1 MGHLTSY
8 FGEGQVGVKH
18 ENVGVTE
25 GTVGNVENNIVM
37 RTDQVAEERDLVGV
51 YLHEISRTPLLDAA
65 REVELSKAIEGGLYA
80 QHLLDEDTLPD
91 GVEREELKAVVVD
104 GDRAKDLF
112 IRANLRL
119 VVSIARR
126 YVRSGMPML
135 DLIQEGNTGLVR
147 AVEKFDYERG
157 FKFSTYATW
166 WIRQAISRAIAQQER
181 TVRLPVH
188 LVEDVNRMRNVAR
201 QLTRELGSDP
211 EPEQIAKAL
220 GVPVERVHELVR
232 WSQDTVSLDTPVG
245 DDGDTNLGDL
255 VADQDAP
262 SPEDVVLST
271 LERQRI
277 ESLLNHLDDRS
288 AGIMRARYGLED
300 GREHSLTE
308 VASRFS
314 LSRERI
320 RQLEIMLEKAQMREV
335 HDEGVVQPGTKVTV
349 MFEGDD
355 ETVTFLLGSREMM
368 GMDPAA
374 ADLTVYSPQSPLG
387 AALMGKTK
395 GAKAEYQAPN
405 GKKLSVVVVDAVPF

>member
-1 MGHLTSY
+1 MSDSTA
-8 FGEGQVGVKH
+8 
-18 ENVGVTE
+18 
-25 GTVGNVENNIVM
+25 TVL
-37 RTDQVAEERDLVGV
+37 RTDEVAEERDLVGV

-65 REVELSKAIEGGLYA
+65 QEVDLSRDIEAGLYA
-80 QHLLDEDTLPD
+80 EYLLELDEIPERWNPSDLRAMVRRGDT
-91 GVEREELKAVVVD
+91 
-104 GDRAKDLF
+104 AKDLF

-188 LVEDVNRMRNVAR
+188 LVEDVNRMRNVVR
-201 QLTRELGSDP
+201 QLTREIGGDP
-211 EPEQIAKAL
+211 EPAAVAAAL
-220 GVPVERVHELVR
+220 GVSVERISELKR

-245 DDGDTNLGDL
+245 DDGDTRLGDL
-255 VADQDAP
+255 VSDTDAP
-262 SPEDVVLST
+262 SPEDLVLAAM
-271 LERQRI
+271 ERNRI
-277 ESLLNHLDDRS
+277 AGLLGHLDDRS

-320 RQLEIMLEKAQMREV
+320 RQLEIQALGRLRELARAEGMKA
-335 HDEGVVQPGTKVTV
+335 
-349 MFEGDD
+349 
-355 ETVTFLLGSREMM
+355 
-368 GMDPAA
+368 A
-374 ADLTVYSPQSPLG
+374 
-387 AALMGKTK
+387 
-395 GAKAEYQAPN
+395 
-405 GKKLSVVVVDAVPF
+405 

>member
-1 MGHLTSY
+1 MDVGMARNRAT
-8 FGEGQVGVKH
+8 GVDEGA
-18 ENVGVTE
+18 
-25 GTVGNVENNIVM
+25 VGNVENKTVM
-37 RTDQVAEERDLVGV
+37 RTDEVAEERDLVGV

-65 REVELSKAIEGGLYA
+65 AEVELSKSIEAGLYA
-80 QHLLDEDTLPD
+80 EHLLEADRLPAGATRDELEWLIAE
-91 GVEREELKAVVVD
+91 GE
-104 GDRAKDLF
+104 RAKDLF

-157 FKFSTYATW
+157 YKFSTYATW

-201 QLTRELGSDP
+201 QLTRELGNDP
-211 EPEQIAKAL
+211 EPEQVAAAL
-220 GVPVERVHELVR
+220 GVTVERVNELVR

-255 VADQDAP
+255 VADSDAP
-262 SPEDVVLST
+262 SPEEIVLT
-271 LERQRI
+271 GLERQRI
-277 ESLLNHLDDRS
+277 EGLLDHLDDRS

-320 RQLEIMLEKAQMREV
+320 RQLEIQALGRLRELARA
-335 HDEGVVQPGTKVTV
+335 EG
-349 MFEGDD
+349 
-355 ETVTFLLGSREMM
+355 LR
-368 GMDPAA
+368 AA
-374 ADLTVYSPQSPLG
+374 
-387 AALMGKTK
+387 
-395 GAKAEYQAPN
+395 
-405 GKKLSVVVVDAVPF
+405 

>member
-1 MGHLTSY
+1 M
-8 FGEGQVGVKH
+8 EN
-18 ENVGVTE
+18 ENV
-25 GTVGNVENNIVM
+25 TVL
-37 RTDQVAEERDLVGV
+37 RTDEVAEERDLVGV

-65 REVELSKAIEGGLYA
+65 QEVDLSKAIEAGLYA
-80 QHLLDEDTLPD
+80 EHLLDEGKLPRGVKRADLERVVSD
-91 GVEREELKAVVVD
+91 GE
-104 GDRAKDLF
+104 RAKDLF

-147 AVEKFDYERG
+147 AVEKFDYVRG
-157 FKFSTYATW
+157 YKFSTYATW

-188 LVEDVNRMRNVAR
+188 LVEDVNRMRNAQR

-211 EPEQIAKAL
+211 EPEQIAAAL
-220 GVPVERVHELVR
+220 GVPLERVHELIR

-255 VADQDAP
+255 VADSDAP
-262 SPEDVVLST
+262 SPEEIVLGA

-277 ESLLNHLDDRS
+277 EGLLGHLDDRS

-320 RQLEIMLEKAQMREV
+320 RQLEIQALGRLRELARA
-335 HDEGVVQPGTKVTV
+335 EGLQ
-349 MFEGDD
+349 
-355 ETVTFLLGSREMM
+355 
-368 GMDPAA
+368 AA
-374 ADLTVYSPQSPLG
+374 
-387 AALMGKTK
+387 
-395 GAKAEYQAPN
+395 
-405 GKKLSVVVVDAVPF
+405 

>member
-1 MGHLTSY
+1 M
-8 FGEGQVGVKH
+8 V
-18 ENVGVTE
+18 
-25 GTVGNVENNIVM
+25 I
-37 RTDQVAEERDLVGV
+37 RTDEVAEERDLVGV

-65 REVELSKAIEGGLYA
+65 KEVDLSKAIEAGLYA
-80 QHLLDEDTLPD
+80 AYLLSRDEVPE
-91 GVEREELKAVVVD
+91 GVERSELEQLVAE
-104 GDRAKDLF
+104 GERAKDLF

-157 FKFSTYATW
+157 YKFSTYATW

-188 LVEDVNRMRNVAR
+188 LVEDVNRMRNVIR
-201 QLTRELGSDP
+201 QLTREMGAEP
-211 EPEQIAKAL
+211 QPEQIADAL
-220 GVPVERVHELVR
+220 GVSVERVNELKR

-255 VADQDAP
+255 VADSDEP
-262 SPEDVVLST
+262 SPEDVVLSG

-320 RQLEIMLEKAQMREV
+320 RQLEIQALGRLRELARAEGMR
-335 HDEGVVQPGTKVTV
+335 
-349 MFEGDD
+349 
-355 ETVTFLLGSREMM
+355 
-368 GMDPAA
+368 AA
-374 ADLTVYSPQSPLG
+374 
-387 AALMGKTK
+387 
-395 GAKAEYQAPN
+395 
-405 GKKLSVVVVDAVPF
+405 

>member
-1 MGHLTSY
+1 
-8 FGEGQVGVKH
+8 
-18 ENVGVTE
+18 
-25 GTVGNVENNIVM
+25 VEAMVI
-37 RTDQVAEERDLVGV
+37 RTDEVAEERDLVGV

-65 REVELSKAIEGGLYA
+65 REVELSKAIEAGLYA
-80 QHLLDEDTLPD
+80 AHLLTTDQVPD
-91 GVEREELKAVVVD
+91 GVAPAELERLVAEGE
-104 GDRAKDLF
+104 RAKDLF

-157 FKFSTYATW
+157 YKFSTYATW

-188 LVEDVNRMRNVAR
+188 LVEDVNRMRNVIR
-201 QLTRELGSDP
+201 QLTREMGADP
-211 EPEQIAKAL
+211 QPEQVADAL
-220 GVPVERVHELVR
+220 GVSVERVNELKR

-255 VADQDAP
+255 VADSDEP
-262 SPEDVVLST
+262 SPEDVVLSG

-320 RQLEIMLEKAQMREV
+320 RQLEIQALGRLRELARA
-335 HDEGVVQPGTKVTV
+335 EGLQTV
-349 MFEGDD
+349 
-355 ETVTFLLGSREMM
+355 
-368 GMDPAA
+368 
-374 ADLTVYSPQSPLG
+374 
-387 AALMGKTK
+387 
-395 GAKAEYQAPN
+395 
-405 GKKLSVVVVDAVPF
+405 

>member
-1 MGHLTSY
+1 MARNRATGAS
-8 FGEGQVGVKH
+8 
-18 ENVGVTE
+18 E
-25 GTVGNVENNIVM
+25 GTVGNVDKKIGM
-37 RTDQVAEERDLVGV
+37 RTDEVAEERDLVGV

-65 REVELSKAIEGGLYA
+65 REVDLSKAIEAGLYA
-80 QHLLDEDTLPD
+80 EHLLGEDRADIDRDDLEKLVAE
-91 GVEREELKAVVVD
+91 GE
-104 GDRAKDLF
+104 RAKDLF

-147 AVEKFDYERG
+147 AVEKFDYVRG
-157 FKFSTYATW
+157 YKFSTYATW

-211 EPEQIAKAL
+211 EPEQIAAAL
-220 GVPVERVHELVR
+220 GVTVERVNELVR

-245 DDGDTNLGDL
+245 DDGDTRLGDL
-255 VADQDAP
+255 VADSDAP
-262 SPEDVVLST
+262 SPEEIVLT
-271 LERQRI
+271 GLERQRI
-277 ESLLNHLDDRS
+277 EGLLNHLDDRS

-320 RQLEIMLEKAQMREV
+320 RQLEIQALGRLRELARA
-335 HDEGVVQPGTKVTV
+335 EGLQ
-349 MFEGDD
+349 
-355 ETVTFLLGSREMM
+355 
-368 GMDPAA
+368 AA
-374 ADLTVYSPQSPLG
+374 
-387 AALMGKTK
+387 
-395 GAKAEYQAPN
+395 
-405 GKKLSVVVVDAVPF
+405 

>member
-1 MGHLTSY
+1 
-8 FGEGQVGVKH
+8 V
-18 ENVGVTE
+18 ENVAVQ
-25 GTVGNVENNIVM
+25 I
-37 RTDQVAEERDLVGV
+37 RTDEVAEERDLVGV

-65 REVELSKAIEGGLYA
+65 EEVTLARAVEAGLYA
-80 QHLLDEDTLPD
+80 EHLLAEHLLEGGELPAGVSRDELELLVAD
-91 GVEREELKAVVVD
+91 GEH
-104 GDRAKDLF
+104 AKDRF

-147 AVEKFDYERG
+147 AVEKFDYVRG

-188 LVEDVNRMRNVAR
+188 LVEDVNRMRSTAR
-201 QLTRELGSDP
+201 QLTREHGSEP
-211 EPEQIAKAL
+211 EPEQLAAAL
-220 GVPVERVHELVR
+220 QVPVERVIELMR

-255 VADQDAP
+255 VADTDAP
-262 SPEDVVLST
+262 SPEDVVLAA

-277 ESLLNHLDDRS
+277 EGLLNHLDDRS

-308 VASRFS
+308 VATRFS

-320 RQLEIMLEKAQMREV
+320 RQLEIQALGRLRELARA
-335 HDEGVVQPGTKVTV
+335 EG
-349 MFEGDD
+349 M
-355 ETVTFLLGSREMM
+355 
-368 GMDPAA
+368 AA
-374 ADLTVYSPQSPLG
+374 A
-387 AALMGKTK
+387 
-395 GAKAEYQAPN
+395 
-405 GKKLSVVVVDAVPF
+405 

>member
-1 MGHLTSY
+1 MAR
-8 FGEGQVGVKH
+8 
-18 ENVGVTE
+18 NRVTGASE
-25 GTVGNVENNIVM
+25 GTVGNVDKNIGM
-37 RTDQVAEERDLVGV
+37 RTDEVAEERDLVGV

-65 REVELSKAIEGGLYA
+65 KEVDLSKAIEAGLYA
-80 QHLLDEDTLPD
+80 EHLLGEDRVPD
-91 GVEREELKAVVVD
+91 GVDRDDLERVVAE
-104 GDRAKDLF
+104 GERAKDLF

-157 FKFSTYATW
+157 YKFSTYATW

-201 QLTRELGSDP
+201 QLTRELGGDP
-211 EPEQIAKAL
+211 EPEQIATAL
-220 GVPVERVHELVR
+220 GVTVERVNELVR

-255 VADQDAP
+255 VADSDAP
-262 SPEDVVLST
+262 SPEEIVLT
-271 LERQRI
+271 GLERQRI
-277 ESLLNHLDDRS
+277 EGLLNHLDDRS

-320 RQLEIMLEKAQMREV
+320 RQLEIQALGRLRELARA
-335 HDEGVVQPGTKVTV
+335 EGLQ
-349 MFEGDD
+349 
-355 ETVTFLLGSREMM
+355 
-368 GMDPAA
+368 AA
-374 ADLTVYSPQSPLG
+374 
-387 AALMGKTK
+387 
-395 GAKAEYQAPN
+395 
-405 GKKLSVVVVDAVPF
+405 

>member
-1 MGHLTSY
+1 M
-8 FGEGQVGVKH
+8 
-18 ENVGVTE
+18 ENMT
-25 GTVGNVENNIVM
+25 VM
-37 RTDQVAEERDLVGV
+37 RTGEVAEERDLVGV
-51 YLHEISRTPLLDAA
+51 YLHEISKTPLLDAA
-65 REVELSKAIEGGLYA
+65 QEVVLAKAVEAGLYA
-80 QHLLDEDTLPD
+80 EHLLEAGEAPKCDATQAELERLVAD
-91 GVEREELKAVVVD
+91 GE
-104 GDRAKDLF
+104 RAKDQF

-147 AVEKFDYERG
+147 AVEKFDYVRG
-157 FKFSTYATW
+157 YKFSTYATW

-188 LVEDVNRMRNVAR
+188 LVEDVNRMRSVAR
-201 QLTRELGSDP
+201 QLTREHGNEP
-211 EPEQIAKAL
+211 EPEQLAAAL
-220 GVPVERVHELVR
+220 GVPVERVNELKR

-255 VADQDAP
+255 VADSDAP
-262 SPEDVVLST
+262 SPEDLVLAA

-277 ESLLNHLDDRS
+277 EGLLNHLDDRS

-320 RQLEIMLEKAQMREV
+320 RQLEIQALGRLRELARA
-335 HDEGVVQPGTKVTV
+335 EGMQ
-349 MFEGDD
+349 
-355 ETVTFLLGSREMM
+355 
-368 GMDPAA
+368 AA
-374 ADLTVYSPQSPLG
+374 
-387 AALMGKTK
+387 
-395 GAKAEYQAPN
+395 
-405 GKKLSVVVVDAVPF
+405 

>member
-1 MGHLTSY
+1 ML
-8 FGEGQVGVKH
+8 
-18 ENVGVTE
+18 
-25 GTVGNVENNIVM
+25 

-65 REVELSKAIEGGLYA
+65 HEVDLAKAIEAGLFA
-80 QHLLDEDTLPD
+80 EFLLDEEKIPD
-91 GVEREELKAVVVD
+91 GVSREELERLVTE
-104 GDRAKDLF
+104 GERAKDLF

-147 AVEKFDYERG
+147 AVEKFDYVKG

-201 QLTRELGSDP
+201 QLTRELGSEP
-211 EPEQIAKAL
+211 EPDQIAQAL
-220 GVPVERVHELVR
+220 GVSLERVTELIR

-245 DDGDTNLGDL
+245 DDGDTQLGDL
-255 VADQDAP
+255 VADSDAP
-262 SPEDVVLST
+262 SPEEIVLSA

-277 ESLLNHLDDRS
+277 EGLLNHLDDRS

-320 RQLEIMLEKAQMREV
+320 RQLEIQALGRLRELARA
-335 HDEGVVQPGTKVTV
+335 EGLQ
-349 MFEGDD
+349 
-355 ETVTFLLGSREMM
+355 
-368 GMDPAA
+368 AA
-374 ADLTVYSPQSPLG
+374 
-387 AALMGKTK
+387 
-395 GAKAEYQAPN
+395 
-405 GKKLSVVVVDAVPF
+405 

>member
-1 MGHLTSY
+1 MTML
-8 FGEGQVGVKH
+8 
-18 ENVGVTE
+18 
-25 GTVGNVENNIVM
+25 

-65 REVELSKAIEGGLYA
+65 HEVDLAKAIEAGLYA
-80 QHLLDEDTLPD
+80 ESLLEEAALPK
-91 GVEREELKAVVVD
+91 GVTREELELLVSE
-104 GDRAKDLF
+104 GTRAKDLF

-147 AVEKFDYERG
+147 AVEKFDYVKG

-201 QLTRELGSDP
+201 QLTRELGAEP
-211 EPEQIAKAL
+211 EPEQIAAAL
-220 GVPVERVHELVR
+220 GVPLERVTELIR

-255 VADQDAP
+255 VADGDAP
-262 SPEDVVLST
+262 SPEEIVLSA

-277 ESLLNHLDDRS
+277 EGLLNHLDDRS

-320 RQLEIMLEKAQMREV
+320 RQLEIQALGRLRELARA
-335 HDEGVVQPGTKVTV
+335 EGLQ
-349 MFEGDD
+349 
-355 ETVTFLLGSREMM
+355 
-368 GMDPAA
+368 AA
-374 ADLTVYSPQSPLG
+374 
-387 AALMGKTK
+387 M
-395 GAKAEYQAPN
+395 
-405 GKKLSVVVVDAVPF
+405 

>member
-1 MGHLTSY
+1 VAV
-8 FGEGQVGVKH
+8 Q
-18 ENVGVTE
+18 
-25 GTVGNVENNIVM
+25 I
-37 RTDQVAEERDLVGV
+37 RTDEVAEERDLVGV

-65 REVELSKAIEGGLYA
+65 AEVTLAKAVEAGLYA
-80 QHLLDEDTLPD
+80 EHLLEQDELPSGFSRD
-91 GVEREELKAVVVD
+91 ELERLVAEGEQ
-104 GDRAKDLF
+104 AKDQF

-147 AVEKFDYERG
+147 AVEKFDYVRG
-157 FKFSTYATW
+157 YKFSTYATW

-188 LVEDVNRMRNVAR
+188 LVEDVNRMRSAAR
-201 QLTRELGSDP
+201 QFTREHGSDP
-211 EPEQIAKAL
+211 EPEQLAQAL
-220 GVPVERVHELVR
+220 QVPVERVLELIR

-255 VADQDAP
+255 VADTDAP
-262 SPEDVVLST
+262 SPEDVVLSM

-277 ESLLNHLDDRS
+277 EGLLNHLDDRS

-320 RQLEIMLEKAQMREV
+320 RQLEIQALGRLRELARA
-335 HDEGVVQPGTKVTV
+335 EG
-349 MFEGDD
+349 M
-355 ETVTFLLGSREMM
+355 
-368 GMDPAA
+368 AA
-374 ADLTVYSPQSPLG
+374 A
-387 AALMGKTK
+387 
-395 GAKAEYQAPN
+395 
-405 GKKLSVVVVDAVPF
+405 

>member
-1 MGHLTSY
+1 MSVETARNRATGAS
-8 FGEGQVGVKH
+8 
-18 ENVGVTE
+18 E
-25 GTVGNVENNIVM
+25 GTVGNVDKNIGM
-37 RTDQVAEERDLVGV
+37 RTDEVAEERDLVGV

-65 REVELSKAIEGGLYA
+65 KEVDLSKAIEAGLYA
-80 QHLLDEDTLPD
+80 EHLLGADRVPAGAT
-91 GVEREELKAVVVD
+91 REELGLVVAE
-104 GDRAKDLF
+104 GERAKDLF

-157 FKFSTYATW
+157 YKFSTYATW

-201 QLTRELGSDP
+201 QLTRELGGDP
-211 EPEQIAKAL
+211 EPEQIAAAL
-220 GVPVERVHELVR
+220 GVTVERVNELVR

-255 VADQDAP
+255 VADSDAP
-262 SPEDVVLST
+262 SPEEIVLT
-271 LERQRI
+271 GLERQRI
-277 ESLLNHLDDRS
+277 EGLLNHLDDRS

-320 RQLEIMLEKAQMREV
+320 RQLEIQALGRLRELARA
-335 HDEGVVQPGTKVTV
+335 EGLQ
-349 MFEGDD
+349 
-355 ETVTFLLGSREMM
+355 
-368 GMDPAA
+368 AA
-374 ADLTVYSPQSPLG
+374 
-387 AALMGKTK
+387 
-395 GAKAEYQAPN
+395 
-405 GKKLSVVVVDAVPF
+405 

>member
-1 MGHLTSY
+1 ML
-8 FGEGQVGVKH
+8 
-18 ENVGVTE
+18 
-25 GTVGNVENNIVM
+25 

-65 REVELSKAIEGGLYA
+65 HEVDLAKAIEAGLYA
-80 QHLLDEDTLPD
+80 EYLLDEEKIPD
-91 GVEREELKAVVVD
+91 GVSREELERMVTE
-104 GDRAKDLF
+104 GERAKDLF

-147 AVEKFDYERG
+147 AVEKFDYVKG

-201 QLTRELGSDP
+201 QLTRELGSEP
-211 EPEQIAKAL
+211 EPEQIAQAL
-220 GVPVERVHELVR
+220 GVPLDRVTELMR

-245 DDGDTNLGDL
+245 DDGDTQLGDL
-255 VADQDAP
+255 VADSDTP
-262 SPEDVVLST
+262 SPEEIVLSA

-277 ESLLNHLDDRS
+277 EGLLNHLDDRS

-320 RQLEIMLEKAQMREV
+320 RQLEIQALGRLRELARA
-335 HDEGVVQPGTKVTV
+335 EGLQ
-349 MFEGDD
+349 
-355 ETVTFLLGSREMM
+355 
-368 GMDPAA
+368 AA
-374 ADLTVYSPQSPLG
+374 
-387 AALMGKTK
+387 
-395 GAKAEYQAPN
+395 
-405 GKKLSVVVVDAVPF
+405 

>member
-1 MGHLTSY
+1 M
-8 FGEGQVGVKH
+8 K
-18 ENVGVTE
+18 
-25 GTVGNVENNIVM
+25 TVL
-37 RTDQVAEERDLVGV
+37 RTDEVAEERDLVGV
-51 YLHEISRTPLLDAA
+51 YLHEISKTPLLDAA
-65 REVELSKAIEGGLYA
+65 AEVELSRAIESGLYA
-80 QHLLDEDTLPD
+80 QHLLESGQIPD
-91 GVEREELKAVVVD
+91 GVDEEELARLVAEGED
-104 GDRAKDLF
+104 AKDQF

-147 AVEKFDYERG
+147 AVEKFDYLRG
-157 FKFSTYATW
+157 YKFSTYATW

-201 QLTRELGSDP
+201 QLTREYGS
-211 EPEQIAKAL
+211 EPELEQLATAM
-220 GVPVERVHELVR
+220 GVPVERITELKR

-255 VADQDAP
+255 VADSDEP
-262 SPEDVVLST
+262 SPEEVVLAA
-271 LERQRI
+271 LDRQRI

-308 VASRFS
+308 VATRFS

-320 RQLEIMLEKAQMREV
+320 RQLEIQALGRLRELARA
-335 HDEGVVQPGTKVTV
+335 EG
-349 MFEGDD
+349 
-355 ETVTFLLGSREMM
+355 LR
-368 GMDPAA
+368 AA
-374 ADLTVYSPQSPLG
+374 
-387 AALMGKTK
+387 
-395 GAKAEYQAPN
+395 
-405 GKKLSVVVVDAVPF
+405 

>member
-1 MGHLTSY
+1 MD
-8 FGEGQVGVKH
+8 VGTGKT
-18 ENVGVTE
+18 ERVGIDVNE
-25 GTVGNVENNIVM
+25 GTVDTVEKIATL
-37 RTDQVAEERDLVGV
+37 RTDEVAEERDLVGV

-65 REVELSKAIEGGLYA
+65 QEVELSKAIEAGLYA
-80 QHLLDEDTLPD
+80 EYLLDEGKLHK
-91 GVEREELKAVVVD
+91 GVSTEELERLVQE
-104 GDRAKDLF
+104 GERAKDLF

-188 LVEDVNRMRNVAR
+188 LVEDVNRMRSVAR

-211 EPEQIAKAL
+211 EPEQIAAAL
-220 GVPVERVHELVR
+220 GVTVDRVTELMR

-255 VADQDAP
+255 VADSDAP
-262 SPEDVVLST
+262 SPEEIVLT
-271 LERQRI
+271 ALERQRI

-320 RQLEIMLEKAQMREV
+320 RQLEIQALGRLRELARA
-335 HDEGVVQPGTKVTV
+335 EGLQ
-349 MFEGDD
+349 
-355 ETVTFLLGSREMM
+355 
-368 GMDPAA
+368 AA
-374 ADLTVYSPQSPLG
+374 
-387 AALMGKTK
+387 
-395 GAKAEYQAPN
+395 
-405 GKKLSVVVVDAVPF
+405 

>member
-1 MGHLTSY
+1 MARNRATGA
-8 FGEGQVGVKH
+8 
-18 ENVGVTE
+18 NE
-25 GTVGNVENNIVM
+25 GTVGKVEKKIVM
-37 RTDQVAEERDLVGV
+37 RTDEVAEERDLVGV

-65 REVELSKAIEGGLYA
+65 AEVDLSKSIEAGLYA
-80 QHLLDEDTLPD
+80 EHLLETERLPN
-91 GVEREELKAVVVD
+91 GVGREELERLVVE
-104 GDRAKDLF
+104 GERAKDLF

-157 FKFSTYATW
+157 YKFSTYATW

-201 QLTRELGSDP
+201 QLTRELGMDP
-211 EPEQIAKAL
+211 EPEQIAASL
-220 GVPVERVHELVR
+220 GVTVERVHELVR

-255 VADQDAP
+255 VADSDAP
-262 SPEDVVLST
+262 SPEEIVLT
-271 LERQRI
+271 ALERQRI
-277 ESLLNHLDDRS
+277 EGLLNHLDDRS

-320 RQLEIMLEKAQMREV
+320 RQLEIQALGRLRELARA
-335 HDEGVVQPGTKVTV
+335 EGLQ
-349 MFEGDD
+349 
-355 ETVTFLLGSREMM
+355 
-368 GMDPAA
+368 AA
-374 ADLTVYSPQSPLG
+374 
-387 AALMGKTK
+387 
-395 GAKAEYQAPN
+395 
-405 GKKLSVVVVDAVPF
+405 

>member
-1 MGHLTSY
+1 MT
-8 FGEGQVGVKH
+8 
-18 ENVGVTE
+18 
-25 GTVGNVENNIVM
+25 I
-37 RTDQVAEERDLVGV
+37 RTDEVAEERDLVGV

-65 REVELSKAIEGGLYA
+65 KEVDLSKAIEAGLYA
-80 QHLLDEDTLPD
+80 ANLLAEGEIPA
-91 GVEREELKAVVVD
+91 GVQRSELVQLVAE

-157 FKFSTYATW
+157 YKFSTYATW

-188 LVEDVNRMRNVAR
+188 LVEDVNRMRNVVR
-201 QLTRELGSDP
+201 QLTREMGADP
-211 EPEQIAKAL
+211 QPEQVADAL
-220 GVPVERVHELVR
+220 GVTVERVNELKR

-255 VADQDAP
+255 VADSDEP
-262 SPEDVVLST
+262 SPEEVVLSG

-320 RQLEIMLEKAQMREV
+320 RQLEIQALGRLRELARA
-335 HDEGVVQPGTKVTV
+335 EGLQT
-349 MFEGDD
+349 
-355 ETVTFLLGSREMM
+355 
-368 GMDPAA
+368 A
-374 ADLTVYSPQSPLG
+374 
-387 AALMGKTK
+387 
-395 GAKAEYQAPN
+395 
-405 GKKLSVVVVDAVPF
+405 

>member
-1 MGHLTSY
+1 MAKNRATGAS
-8 FGEGQVGVKH
+8 
-18 ENVGVTE
+18 E
-25 GTVGNVENNIVM
+25 GTVAIVDKNIGM
-37 RTDQVAEERDLVGV
+37 RTDEVAEERDLVGV

-65 REVELSKAIEGGLYA
+65 KEVDLSKAIEAGLYA
-80 QHLLDEDTLPD
+80 EHLLGEDRVPA
-91 GVEREELKAVVVD
+91 GVDREDLERLVVE
-104 GDRAKDLF
+104 GERAKDLF

-157 FKFSTYATW
+157 YKFSTYATW

-188 LVEDVNRMRNVAR
+188 LVEDVNRMRNVTR
-201 QLTRELGSDP
+201 QLTRELGTDP
-211 EPEQIAKAL
+211 EPEQIAAAL
-220 GVPVERVHELVR
+220 GVTVERVSELVR

-255 VADQDAP
+255 VADSDAP
-262 SPEDVVLST
+262 SPEDIVLT
-271 LERQRI
+271 GLERQRI
-277 ESLLNHLDDRS
+277 EGLLNHLDDRS

-320 RQLEIMLEKAQMREV
+320 RQLEIQALGRLRELARA
-335 HDEGVVQPGTKVTV
+335 EGLQ
-349 MFEGDD
+349 
-355 ETVTFLLGSREMM
+355 
-368 GMDPAA
+368 AA
-374 ADLTVYSPQSPLG
+374 
-387 AALMGKTK
+387 
-395 GAKAEYQAPN
+395 
-405 GKKLSVVVVDAVPF
+405 

>member
-1 MGHLTSY
+1 MNGATAGKTARRLD
-8 FGEGQVGVKH
+8 EGIVK
-18 ENVGVTE
+18 
-25 GTVGNVENNIVM
+25 TVDTDLVM
-37 RTDQVAEERDLVGV
+37 RTDEVAEERDLVGV

-65 REVELSKAIEGGLYA
+65 KEVDLSKAIEAGLYA
-80 QHLLDEDTLPD
+80 EHLLEKGTIPE
-91 GVEREELKAVVVD
+91 GVSREELELLVAE
-104 GDRAKDLF
+104 GERAKDLF

-147 AVEKFDYERG
+147 AVEKFDYVRG
-157 FKFSTYATW
+157 YKFSTYATW

-211 EPEQIAKAL
+211 EPEQIADAL
-220 GVPVERVHELVR
+220 GVPVERVLELIR

-255 VADQDAP
+255 VADDDAP
-262 SPEDVVLST
+262 SPEDIVLT
-271 LERQRI
+271 GLERQRI
-277 ESLLNHLDDRS
+277 EGLLEHLDDRS

-320 RQLEIMLEKAQMREV
+320 RQLEIQALGRLRELARA
-335 HDEGVVQPGTKVTV
+335 EGMQ
-349 MFEGDD
+349 
-355 ETVTFLLGSREMM
+355 
-368 GMDPAA
+368 AA
-374 ADLTVYSPQSPLG
+374 
-387 AALMGKTK
+387 
-395 GAKAEYQAPN
+395 
-405 GKKLSVVVVDAVPF
+405 

>member
-1 MGHLTSY
+1 METM
-8 FGEGQVGVKH
+8 V
-18 ENVGVTE
+18 
-25 GTVGNVENNIVM
+25 I
-37 RTDQVAEERDLVGV
+37 RTDEVAEERDLVGV

-65 REVELSKAIEGGLYA
+65 KEVELSKAIEAGLYA
-80 QHLLDEDTLPD
+80 AQLLATDRLPA
-91 GVEREELKAVVVD
+91 GAERSELEQLVVEGE
-104 GDRAKDLF
+104 RAKDLF

-157 FKFSTYATW
+157 YKFSTYATW

-188 LVEDVNRMRNVAR
+188 LVEDVNRMRNVIR
-201 QLTRELGSDP
+201 QLTREMGAEP
-211 EPEQIAKAL
+211 QPEQVADAL
-220 GVPVERVHELVR
+220 GVSVERVNELKR

-255 VADQDAP
+255 VADSDEP
-262 SPEDVVLST
+262 SPEDVVLSG

-320 RQLEIMLEKAQMREV
+320 RQLEIQALGRLRELARA
-335 HDEGVVQPGTKVTV
+335 EGLQ
-349 MFEGDD
+349 
-355 ETVTFLLGSREMM
+355 
-368 GMDPAA
+368 AA
-374 ADLTVYSPQSPLG
+374 
-387 AALMGKTK
+387 
-395 GAKAEYQAPN
+395 
-405 GKKLSVVVVDAVPF
+405 